1 MVSDSDRMS
10 RFGSPLIAN
19 NEVFEKLQNAKRGCG
34 NFTLLG
40 SYETVAFA
48 ASMTGWVIW
57 FACKSWCKLWPFG
70 CNCFAW
76 YVGMCFWAFC

>member
-10 RFGSPLIAN
+10 RLGSPLIAN
-19 NEVFEKLQNAKRGCG
+19 NEVFEMLLNAKRGCG

-48 ASMTGWVIW
+48 AS
-57 FACKSWCKLWPFG
+57 L
-70 CNCFAW
+70 
-76 YVGMCFWAFC
+76 VGLQVSHGAMYNHWWM